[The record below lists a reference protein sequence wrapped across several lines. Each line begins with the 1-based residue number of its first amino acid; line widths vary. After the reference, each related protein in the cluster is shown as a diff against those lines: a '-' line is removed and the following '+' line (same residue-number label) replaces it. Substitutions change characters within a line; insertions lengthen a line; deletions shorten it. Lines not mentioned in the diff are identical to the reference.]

1 MPTRN
6 FRPDWRAL
14 YHFLR
19 DPKADWKPKF
29 FLVLVVLYLIWP
41 LDLVPD
47 LAPVLGWL
55 DDVGFTTLALTYLIY
70 ASKKYLAKP
79 ENQKLIQ
86 IENNQ
91 DEV

>member
-1 MPTRN
+1 MPTKN

-14 YHFLR
+14 YYFLR
-19 DPKADWKPKF
+19 DPKADWKPKL

-55 DDVGFTTLALTYLIY
+55 DDVGFTALALTYLIY
-70 ASKKYLAKP
+70 ASK
-79 ENQKLIQ
+79 
-86 IENNQ
+86 
-91 DEV
+91 